1 MKSDYYDAIVI
12 GGGVMGCSI
21 LWHLAKRQFGRLL
34 LLERDTIGSGSTGR
48 SSGIVRMHYS
58 TEVNTRLAVE
68 SQPVFQ
74 NWHDVVGEGDAGW
87 VQTGFI
93 IFADA
98 RYRQHLEKSVN
109 LQQQCGARTSI
120 VSTKDAREVAPMFR
134 IGDTDAVAFEPES
147 GYGDPSGVA
156 AGYLAAA
163 RAMGADV
170 KLGTRVTDIQLNGE
184 RISGVIAGGP
194 KLRTE
199 TVIVAT
205 GPWSQQI
212 MRLFNHELPLRA
224 TWHQVIM
231 LRRATPNVH
240 MHPGGADFANRVYFR
255 PEAMDLTLLGNGNVE
270 REANPDDYQTGV
282 NMDYVQDVW
291 SRFAK
296 RAPDLETA
304 EFTHG
309 YAGLYTTT
317 PDAHPIIDRV
327 DGVQGVYICTGFS
340 GHGFKLAPAVGRC
353 MSELVLDGTCDDI
366 RSLKMSRFLRG
377 ELNMPQTE
385 FRVMV

>member
-1 MKSDYYDAIVI
+1 
-12 GGGVMGCSI
+12 MGCSI
-21 LWHLAKRQFGRLL
+21 LWHLAKRQFGRVLL
-34 LLERDTIGSGSTGR
+34 VERDTIGSGSTGR

-58 TEVNTRLAVE
+58 TKVNTSLALE

-74 NWHDVVGEGDAGW
+74 NWQDVVGEGDAGW

-93 IFADA
+93 IFAEAGYKD
-98 RYRQHLEKSVN
+98 QLEKRVN
-109 LQQQCGARTSI
+109 LQQECG
-120 VSTKDAREVAPMFR
+120 VSTSVISTEDAREVAPMFR
-134 IGDTDAVAFEPES
+134 IDETDAVAFEPES

-163 RAMGADV
+163 RSMGADV
-170 KLGTRVTDIQLNGE
+170 KLGTRITDIEVIGE
-184 RISGVIAGGP
+184 RISGVIANGS
-194 KLRTE
+194 KLKTE
-199 TVIVAT
+199 TVILAT

-212 MRLFNHELPLRA
+212 MRLFGHELPLQA

-231 LRRATPNVH
+231 LRRSTTKFNT
-240 MHPGGADFANRVYFR
+240 HPGGADFANRVYFR
-255 PEAMDLTLLGNGNVE
+255 PEASDLTLLGNGNVE

-296 RAPDLETA
+296 RAPEMEMA

-327 DGVQGVYICTGFS
+327 DGVKGAYICTGFS

-353 MSELVLDGTCDDI
+353 VSELVMDGTCGDV
-366 RSLKMSRFLRG
+366 RTLKMSRFLSG

-385 FRVMV
+385 FRVMA